1 MKKLLVSAC
10 LLGEPLRYDG
20 NDNAGKVS
28 HLKSLLSQWQEE
40 GRIIPVCPETLGGLP
55 TPRPPA
61 EAERGGGSAVLTR
74 IARVLTYTGDN
85 VTQAFIHGAEKA
97 LATAQR
103 HHCQGALL
111 AARSPSCGVSEIYD
125 GSHTRTLIAGDGVTT
140 ALLKQHNIVCF
151 TPNMADEL
159 IQWMNHDD

>member
-20 NDNAGKVS
+20 NDNAGKAS

-61 EAERGGGSAVLTR
+61 EILAATGSMVLDGDAGVATR
-74 IARVLTYTGDN
+74 QQVD
-85 VTQAFIHGAEKA
+85 VTDAFIRGAEETLI
-97 LATAQR
+97 LAKKHQCSA
-103 HHCQGALL
+103 ALL
-111 AARSPSCGVSEIYD
+111 AARSPSCGNNLIYN
-125 GSHTRTLIAGDGVTT
+125 GSFNGTLVKGDGVTT
-140 ALLKQHNIVCF
+140 ALLKRNNILCF
-151 TPNMADEL
+151 SPDNPAPL
-159 IQWMNHDD
+159 IQWMEQD

>member
-20 NDNAGKVS
+20 DDNAGKVS
-28 HLKSLLSQWQEE
+28 HLKTLLDQWMEE
-40 GRIIPVCPETLGGLP
+40 GRLVPVCPETLGGLP

-61 EAERGGGSAVLTR
+61 EAEQGGGSAVLAG
-74 IARVLTYTGDN
+74 IARVQTYTGDN

-103 HHCQGALL
+103 YQCQGALL

-151 TPNMADEL
+151 TPDMADEL
-159 IQWMNHDD
+159 IQWMNQD

>member
-20 NDNAGKVS
+20 NDNAGKAS
-28 HLKSLLSQWQEE
+28 HLKSLLSHWQEK

-61 EAERGGGSAVLTR
+61 EAEQGGGSAVLTG
-74 IARVLTYTGDN
+74 IARVQTYTGDN

-103 HHCQGALL
+103 YQCQGALL

-151 TPNMADEL
+151 TPDMAAEL
-159 IQWMNHDD
+159 IQWMNQD